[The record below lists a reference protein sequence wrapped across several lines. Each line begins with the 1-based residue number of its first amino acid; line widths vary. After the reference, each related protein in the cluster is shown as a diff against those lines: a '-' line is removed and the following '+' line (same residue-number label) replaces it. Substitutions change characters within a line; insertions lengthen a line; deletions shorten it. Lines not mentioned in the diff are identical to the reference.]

1 MVKGTE
7 SDLLV
12 ALARETVEEY
22 VRFGRVTP
30 APSPVP
36 PDLQI
41 GRGAFICIKKH
52 GQLRGCI
59 GTIGATQSNLAAEV
73 IQNAISAAVSDPRF
87 EPVQEDELEH
97 LTYTVDVLSAA
108 EPVGSLSELDPKVY
122 GVIVESGPKRGLL
135 LPDLDGIDTIED
147 QVGIAMRKAGIRD
160 GELISLYRFQ
170 VTRHGG

>member
-12 ALARETVEEY
+12 ALAREAVEEY
-22 VRFGRVTP
+22 VRFGLVTP

-36 PDLQI
+36 TELQVS
-41 GRGAFICIKKH
+41 RGAFICIKKH

-59 GTIGATQSNLAAEV
+59 GTIEGTQPDLAAEV

-87 EPVQEDELEH
+87 DPVAEDELEH
-97 LTYTVDVLSAA
+97 LMYTVDVLSAA
-108 EPVGSLSELDPKVY
+108 EPVSSLSELDPKLY
-122 GVIVESGPKRGLL
+122 GVIVESGLKRGLL
-135 LPDLDGIDTIED
+135 LPDLDGIDTIEN

-160 GELISLYRFQ
+160 SELISLYRFQ